1 MKAFITKVTPWFPK
15 RVHLQWDLDEVTES
29 GVFHFDVER
38 SGSPGGPW
46 TTIVANLADTYLYD
60 DPLNQEEANV
70 LSLARDI
77 YYRIRVVPPSGALN
91 AMYSVVTNLDGQAA
105 TEAVGPRPVMGFQ
118 VMDPAQ
124 FEVDP
129 LTGESV
135 QPHDKQPGRLR
146 LLRRK
151 ILRDEY
157 IRLRRLAGMEF
168 WLLKRRHFGVRCTD
182 CYDPATREVT
192 RSRCLVCYGTSWTG
206 GYFTPVAI
214 LGGSQHASQ
223 VQSDISP
230 QTKDDVHTRRI
241 ELLDFPRVDEGDLLV
256 EKAHNR
262 RFLVRQRYYTSL
274 KTVTVHQTVTASE
287 LERQAVEYAI
297 PVTL

>member
-1 MKAFITKVTPWFPK
+1 MESRGLLKQC
-15 RVHLQWDLDEVTES
+15 LDLIFTE
-29 GVFHFDVER
+29 D
-38 SGSPGGPW
+38 
-46 TTIVANLADTYLYD
+46 LL
-60 DPLNQEEANV
+60 LNNRHRIHPCRH
-70 LSLARDI
+70 LSLPEDPK
-77 YYRIRVVPPSGALN
+77 VDVP
-91 AMYSVVTNLDGQAA
+91 SV
-105 TEAVGPRPVMGFQ
+105 R
-118 VMDPAQ
+118 
-124 FEVDP
+124 
-129 LTGESV
+129 
-135 QPHDKQPGRLR
+135 PHDKQPGRLR